1 MNTVA
6 KQSYVDL
13 VSSAGSVTREKIL
26 HLQTVISKMP
36 EQINP
41 PVIHHF
47 APYMYAREIRMK
59 AGDLVVGK
67 IHNHAHV
74 NNISKGRV
82 LVTTEFGSDEFRAP
96 YQFVSTPGT
105 KRAVLVLEDC
115 IWTTYH
121 PQKKRDVSEAD
132 LADIESDVI
141 AKDYD
146 EFEYKKLSLF
156 GKAKQLLKVIL

>member
-1 MNTVA
+1 MAATKKLAIIKAFNA
-6 KQSYVDL
+6 P
-13 VSSAGSVTREKIL
+13 ARESIL
-26 HLQTVISKMP
+26 ALQDHLKDMP
-36 EQINP
+36 QVELP
-41 PVIHHF
+41 LEHYF
-47 APYMYAREIRMK
+47 APGLYARQIFMK

-82 LVTTEFGSDEFRAP
+82 LVTTEFGKEELTAP
-96 YQFVSTPGT
+96 CQFVSKPGT

-121 PQKKRDVSEAD
+121 PTKETD
-132 LADIESDVI
+132 LAKIESDVI

-146 EFEYKKLSLF
+146 EFERKQLSFFGKVKKLLQVS
-156 GKAKQLLKVIL
+156 V